1 MADYLANVPLEF
13 LWVCLGVALA
23 TFVIGYAGGRRSLA
37 RDRALPP
44 SEFGNDTA
52 ILKLVVEHAHE
63 GLIMQDIYGHIEW
76 SNPAYS
82 RITGYSAEEILGRR
96 PQEFILTP
104 ENQLPPEDIEVFRF
118 DLSKFQSGTEELIL
132 NRRKNGEYFWNQL
145 TFAVVDGETEE
156 DTKIILICRDVTS
169 QVEHVKELEDARNRL
184 KHQAEHDDLTGVAN
198 RARLS
203 AYLQEQ
209 IASARE
215 GAGKIGILHLDLD
228 HFKDIND
235 SHGHGAGDA
244 VLRHVA
250 KAMRSALGEK
260 GLVARIGG
268 DEFIAVVSNPVGQ
281 EQLEALGNQVLQGLA
296 KPVKVDHHH
305 LRVAGSV
312 GLVLADAGKASTS
325 ELINQADI
333 ALYAA
338 KKSGRSQQAW
348 YTEAL
353 GAQYRQRRQILA
365 RLDQDLEA
373 GDLSLLMEPQYS
385 VTSRQIVGYEV
396 SAQWLHPSEGL
407 VDPVKLLSSQEDVKR
422 IEKIERFALNRGLA
436 EVKRL
441 REASNVP
448 FFLSVNLTG
457 ASLRSQGFVEAVDRI
472 CKEAAFS
479 PGDMVIELD
488 EKIIRFDEPDGLTG
502 IIEDLRQIGC
512 KIALD
517 RFGGGHGGAGQLIYL
532 DADMVKISPD
542 LVDGIENE
550 DNKRELVK
558 SVIRLAANLG
568 LEAVASGVDRPAQ
581 AALLQEFGCTRI
593 QGKMISEPLSPRLAE
608 RHMREFELHEEVL

>member
-13 LWVCLGVALA
+13 LTVCLGVALV
-23 TFVIGYAGGRRSLA
+23 TFVIGYAGGRQLLA
-37 RDRALPP
+37 RERTFPP

-104 ENQLPPEDIEVFRF
+104 ENQLQPEDIDVFRF

-203 AYLQEQ
+203 AHLQEQ

-215 GAGKIGILHLDLD
+215 GEGKIGILHLDLD
-228 HFKDIND
+228 HFKDVND

-250 KAMRSALGEK
+250 KAMRSALGDK

-268 DEFIAVVSNPVGQ
+268 DEFIAVVSNPVGP
-281 EQLEALGNQVLQGLA
+281 EQLEALGNQVLQGVA
-296 KPVKVDHHH
+296 EPVKVDHHH

-312 GLVLADAGKASTS
+312 GLVLADASKSSAS

-385 VTSRQIVGYEV
+385 VTLRQIVGYEV

-472 CKEAAFS
+472 CNEAAFL
-479 PGDMVIELD
+479 PNDLVIELD

-502 IIEDLRQIGC
+502 VVEDLGQIGC

-542 LVDGIENE
+542 LINGIENE

-568 LEAVASGVDRPAQ
+568 LEAVANGVDRPEQ

-608 RHMREFELHEEVL
+608 RHMREFELQEEAL